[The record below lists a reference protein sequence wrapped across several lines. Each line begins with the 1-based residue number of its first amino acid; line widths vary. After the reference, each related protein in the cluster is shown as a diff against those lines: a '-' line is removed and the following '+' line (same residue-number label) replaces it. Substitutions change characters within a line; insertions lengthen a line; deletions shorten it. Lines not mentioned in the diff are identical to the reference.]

1 MTEMPRTGARRGF
14 IDEEPDTD
22 VRAAPRRAMRAEA
35 QSLIADPH
43 ELVDQ
48 TATER
53 AWTVP
58 SAVLPIAVSEEF
70 PIIRENPRRRAPMRA
85 LLDRL
90 LSGGD
95 GHARRGM
102 VDPDQLLAAELVRL
116 SGLDPRWGFLQAVRR
131 TPDGP
136 EFDHWA
142 IGPGGVYLLSAKH
155 LPGAK
160 LLVTGDRFLVNGQ
173 ESDYVPRMRGEARR
187 SADNFAATSRWEY
200 GVNGVIV
207 PVHERRLVIERFP
220 LDVAVIDPGDIANWL
235 VNRPEQ
241 MGKKDILTAFS
252 AARDKVTWSPRFTG

>member
-1 MTEMPRTGARRGF
+1 MTQMPRAGARRGF
-14 IDEEPDTD
+14 IDEEPASE
-22 VRAAPRRAMRAEA
+22 VSGAPRRAMRAETET
-35 QSLIADPH
+35 LVTDPRT
-43 ELVDQ
+43 LADQ
-48 TATER
+48 TATLP
-53 AWTVP
+53 AWTTP
-58 SAVLPIAVSEEF
+58 NAVVPIAVAEEF

-90 LSGGD
+90 LTGGD

-102 VDPDQLLAAELVRL
+102 DDPDQLLAAELVRL

-131 TPDGP
+131 TEDGP

-155 LPGAK
+155 LPGAR

-187 SADNFAATSRWEY
+187 SADDLAATSRWEY
-200 GVNGVIV
+200 DVNGVIV

-252 AARDKVTWSPRFTG
+252 AARDKVTWSPRFAG